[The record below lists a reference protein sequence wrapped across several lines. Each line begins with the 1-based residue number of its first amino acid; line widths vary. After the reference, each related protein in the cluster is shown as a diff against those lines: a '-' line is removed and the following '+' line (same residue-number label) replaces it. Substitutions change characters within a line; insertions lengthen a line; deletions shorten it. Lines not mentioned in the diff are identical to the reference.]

1 MESCGIERGSTHQQW
16 AWFSHKG
23 TAPSLAGPQHTCFWC
38 KLARLC
44 ATVSWLEQWDLC
56 WEPRKSC
63 GRPSRGT
70 GEQLP
75 AGGTKE
81 SSRAVSKNP
90 NVRGAKCCLEKG
102 LELKVVCL
110 VTVRTYKKCFSFK
123 KWKKK
128 KGRYSAKTYLQPGT
142 QAWYTCPGGPGRRAA
157 AAHSSQCS
165 LLQIMAGSDWSVSV
179 LLFRNLIQ
187 STSPQK
193 LMVRSCVKSVHP

>member
-128 KGRYSAKTYLQPGT
+128 KKKKADILQKPT
-142 QAWYTCPGGPGRRAA
+142 
-157 AAHSSQCS
+157 SSQGHRPDMHALVALEGG
-165 LLQIMAGSDWSVSV
+165 LLLHTAANAHYS
-179 LLFRNLIQ
+179 
-187 STSPQK
+187 K
-193 LMVRSCVKSVHP
+193 